1 MIAGRGISSC
11 GHQNRNVCHGL
22 QEPAAGLED
31 QQLSEAELG
40 PKEAQR
46 LVSFSLYFDLQKMHS
61 FYLVVEVCFCTDL
74 PSIPFC
80 IGSRMLKNDPRPS
93 LAESPLKMEKH
104 K

>member
-40 PKEAQR
+40 PKEAQA
-46 LVSFSLYFDLQKMHS
+46 LFHS
-61 FYLVVEVCFCTDL
+61 AFTLICKK
-74 PSIPFC
+74 C
-80 IGSRMLKNDPRPS
+80 INFI
-93 LAESPLKMEKH
+93 
-104 K
+104 